1 MRQNDPLRSQKA
13 DRWDALVNSGISPS
27 EATQRVEQ
35 EFASKRPQ
43 EAKPTA
49 PSGDATLS
57 ENIAGVTRQAMNA
70 ITLGQYP
77 RMVGAINRR
86 LGIDQDADQLAKQM
100 AAYKERYP
108 GRSAIGQIAGTA
120 AQYAAGG
127 SLLKGAGI
135 LASRAPAATRAMQA
149 AEKGYQ
155 TVRRAP
161 LGTKLLPGSAGTA
174 AQVAGIEG
182 ARAVAEAPEDATAGD
197 IAKQVAASLAGAR
210 LGEVGGTYLAGK
222 VGPTAGKLAA
232 QIQDKAQKIG
242 DKIGAWKGGAD
253 VPITAGMAR
262 IYANSKLLRDAV
274 DEEAAN
280 LGLMANSPMVL
291 ARAYSKIVQA
301 IRGTPDASDVQKTVL
316 QPFLREVDTATQGPL
331 SPLIRQYSNAMRS
344 QEAGALG
351 QRTMQYIRERA
362 GDASKV
368 SPEVVTRRLSQS
380 YATQAEREAAA
391 ARLAEELARGMP
403 INPVGTLSQ
412 VAARLARPFQGAGTA
427 TDVIEQLGGLPL
439 RRQRLTQAFGTAAGA
454 RAGGGA
460 MAPSRRE
467 NQP

>member
-1 MRQNDPLRSQKA
+1 MQDQPKRRP
-13 DRWDALVNSGISPS
+13 GETI
-27 EATQRVEQ
+27 EQ
-35 EFASKRPQ
+35 YLARINGASAETP
-43 EAKPTA
+43 AA
-49 PSGDATLS
+49 PPAAPPAASLPAAPRDATLG

-77 RMVGAINRR
+77 KMVGAVSRR
-86 LGIDQDADQLAKQM
+86 LGLDQDADQLAKQM

-242 DKIGAWKGGAD
+242 EKISAWKEGAP

-262 IYANSKLLRDAV
+262 LYNPATGSKLLRDAV

-280 LGLMANSPMVL
+280 LGLMANHPMVL

-301 IRGTPDASDVQKTVL
+301 IRGTPDAADVQKTVL
-316 QPFLREVDTATQGPL
+316 QPFLKEIDTATQGPL

-412 VAARLARPFQGAGTA
+412 LAARAVRPFQGAGTA